1 MAAAGR
7 RGSEKGRWRME
18 KVFWLPL
25 LLRCH
30 RRRGKDFPSCLYFPN
45 SIGFELD
52 PNERLRKINV
62 DENPSAAFVYAM
74 MWSRT
79 PREVMYCD
87 GACIAGVTVAGDMLQ
102 VRTGVYRVEEA
113 RLVGPIVVVA
123 QPGDWLNACR
133 SELEQRY
140 GVPVLALAK
149 EGDHGLA
156 ENVEHLLHLLE
167 EYAQSTH

>member
-1 MAAAGR
+1 
-7 RGSEKGRWRME
+7 ME

-45 SIGFELD
+45 SLGPGLN
-52 PNERLRKINV
+52 PNERLLKVKV
-62 DENPSAAFVYAM
+62 DENPSAALVYSM
-74 MWSRT
+74 GWSRT
-79 PREVMYCD
+79 PKEVMYCD
-87 GACIAGVTVAGDMLQ
+87 GACIAGVIVSGDMLQ

-113 RLVGPIVVVA
+113 RLVGPIVLVA
-123 QPGDWLNACR
+123 KPGDWLQRCR

-140 GVPVLALAK
+140 GVPVLALEK
-149 EGDHGLA
+149 DGDYGLA
-156 ENVEHLLHLLE
+156 EDVERLLE